1 MPPSDR
7 RAGDRRATVVEPA
20 RAKLNLYLHVT
31 GRRDDGY
38 HLLDSLV
45 VFAQAGDVLAASPAD
60 SLTLSVDG
68 PFADAL
74 RDEPD
79 NLVLRAARA
88 LAEAAGI
95 KGGAAL
101 SLTKTLPV
109 ASGIGGGSADAA
121 AALRVL
127 RRLWDVRLQ
136 PHVLDAIAVKLGAD
150 VPVCLDGQAA
160 FISGAGEHRDPAPV
174 LPAAGLV
181 LVNPGMPLP
190 TPAVF
195 ARRAGSFSQPAP
207 FTDAPRDAAALAT
220 VLRARRNDLTEA
232 AMALVPAIGDVL
244 AALEASPGC
253 LLARMS
259 GSGAT
264 CFGLYADRAAATA
277 AAAFLGRTRRGWW
290 VMPTALTGAAD
301 PE

>member
-1 MPPSDR
+1 MT
-7 RAGDRRATVVEPA
+7 TVTETA

-45 VFAQAGDVLAASPAD
+45 AFASAGDVLTARQAD
-60 SLTLSVDG
+60 ALTLAVDG
-68 PFADAL
+68 PFAAAL

-88 LAEAAGI
+88 LAVATGG

-101 SLTKTLPV
+101 TLTKNLPV
-109 ASGIGGGSADAA
+109 ASGIGGGSTDAA
-121 AALRVL
+121 AALRAL
-127 RRLWDVRLQ
+127 SRLWYATPPRD
-136 PHVLDAIAVKLGAD
+136 VLDAIAVRLGAD
-150 VPVCLDGQAA
+150 VPVCLDGCTA
-160 FISGAGEHRDPAPV
+160 FIGGIGERRDRAPA

-181 LVNPGMPLP
+181 LVNPRIPLA

-195 ARRAGSFSQPAP
+195 GKRTGPFSQPSRFATP
-207 FTDAPRDAAALAT
+207 PRDAVALAEQ
-220 VLRARRNDLTEA
+220 LRARRNDLTEPA
-232 AMALVPAIGDVL
+232 RALVPAIGEVL
-244 AALEASPGC
+244 DAIAASPGC
-253 LLARMS
+253 LLDRMS

-264 CFGLYADRAAATA
+264 CFGLYASTDIAERAASWLA
-277 AAAFLGRTRRGWW
+277 ARKPGWW
-290 VMPTALTGAAD
+290 VLPTALAG